1 MAKSQNLKIAIKLDL
16 PRSKKTKEAHPHM
29 SSSEPPPSNNVPDSR
44 TRGFYGSIAFP
55 LFQSSGT
62 SGSPH
67 VHHYHFHAGIR
78 GDTPDFGT
86 FPQNCCSCG
95 RETSTSP
102 QWSINDSSSGVG
114 EGSSGSVNLGMQTE
128 TGAPVVVPTFNEQRR
143 QSQDASGMKEPNAVP
158 TET

>member
-1 MAKSQNLKIAIKLDL
+1 MAKSQNLKIAIKLDF

-29 SSSEPPPSNNVPDSR
+29 SSSEPPQSDSVPDSR

-55 LFQSSGT
+55 SFQSSGT

-78 GDTPDFGT
+78 GHSGL
-86 FPQNCCSCG
+86 C
-95 RETSTSP
+95 
-102 QWSINDSSSGVG
+102 INDSSSGVG

-143 QSQDASGMKEPNAVP
+143 QSQDASGMNEPTAVP
-158 TET
+158 TEI